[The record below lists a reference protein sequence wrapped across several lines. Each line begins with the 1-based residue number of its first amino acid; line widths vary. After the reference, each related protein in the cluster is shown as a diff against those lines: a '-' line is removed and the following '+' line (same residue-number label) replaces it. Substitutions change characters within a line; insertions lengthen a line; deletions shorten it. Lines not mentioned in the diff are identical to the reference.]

1 MTPGSGLTRGD
12 LTRRG
17 LLRRIGQCQNHTL
30 YPILIAALLQGQDSG
45 DDLHAIWGGSKKLY
59 REKIRPD
66 GGQDGAGGNSQEV
79 QFRAE

>member
-17 LLRRIGQCQNHTL
+17 LLRRIGPSINHIL
-30 YPILIAALLQGQDSG
+30 YPLLMAALQGQDSG